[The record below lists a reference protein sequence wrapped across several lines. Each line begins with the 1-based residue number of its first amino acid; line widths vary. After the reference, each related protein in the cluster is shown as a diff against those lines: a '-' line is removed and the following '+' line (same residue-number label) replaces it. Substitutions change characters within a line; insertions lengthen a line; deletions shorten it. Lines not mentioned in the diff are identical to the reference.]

1 MAKER
6 ILVVDGEEDILELVR
21 FHLALKGYQL
31 TLAASGE
38 EALKNGK
45 KRQKRKKNG
54 AENITLFW

>member
-38 EALKNGK
+38 EALKKGK
-45 KRQKRKKNG
+45 KRQKRKKKRG
-54 AENITLFW
+54 